1 MKHKNDIRAT
11 LNILGVKYSLVGM
24 SLNDIEYIK
33 TLYKAHLAKGILNI
47 DNIIYQLV
55 AFGKLD
61 KADAVKLVNYWKRIY
76 G

>member
-11 LNILGVKYSLVGM
+11 LNMLGVKYSSVGM
-24 SLNDIEYIK
+24 ALNDIEY
-33 TLYKAHLAKGILNI
+33 TEQLYKEHKKRGILNI

-61 KADAVKLVNYWKRIY
+61 KADAVILVNYWKRIY

>member
-11 LNILGVKYSLVGM
+11 LDMLGLGYSSVGM
-24 SLNDIEYIK
+24 SLNDIEYIEA
-33 TLYKAHLAKGILNI
+33 LYKAHLAKGLLNI

-61 KADAVKLVNYWKRIY
+61 KADAVILANYWGRIY